1 MDNIR
6 LINNDIKYFISTL
19 KYNEIIGEIIETKM
33 TPKHHYI
40 TLKNNNYNIKCNAWF
55 KTYDKLKIGNIVKIT
70 GNMDFS
76 DKTYSLYFKIKD
88 LEIIENIGDKLN
100 AYDELKLKLIK
111 KQMIGNIKK
120 QLNIF
125 PYNIG
130 LITANNSAVI
140 KDMMSVFY
148 SKNFIGNL
156 YLKNST
162 MQGDNCPSSIIEGIE
177 YFNKLNYID
186 LIIIFRGGGSND
198 DLEAF
203 NNYEMLKSI
212 HNSNHI
218 IYCAIG
224 HASDTTQ
231 LINFVSDKTFGTPSI
246 VSENIIEEQNKYYEI
261 SKNHKNNINKLLDKY
276 NVFKNKFNNI
286 NYNEQINKFNN
297 KIILDTINKITN
309 NYNKQIIKYE
319 KYKNIFNE
327 KIKILKPTIFKDN
340 VEITTYAEF
349 NNGSKRL
356 KISFIDKDV
365 DIYYKI
371 I

>member
-1 MDNIR
+1 MNNIQ
-6 LINNDIKYFISTL
+6 LINNDIKNFIFTL

-40 TLKNNNYNIKCNAWF
+40 TIKQNNYTIKCNAWF
-55 KTYDKLKIGNIVKIT
+55 KTYDKLQIGNIVKIT

-76 DKTYSLYFKIKD
+76 DKSYSLYFKIKD
-88 LEIIENIGDKLN
+88 LEIIENSGDKLN
-100 AYDELKLKLIK
+100 AYDELKLNLIEK
-111 KQMIGNIKK
+111 KMIGNVKK
-120 QLNIF
+120 QLTIF

-140 KDMMSVFY
+140 KDMMTIFH
-148 SKNFIGNL
+148 SKKFIGSL

-162 MQGDNCPSSIIEGIE
+162 MQGDNSPSSIINSIQ
-177 YFNKLNYID
+177 YFNQLNYID

-203 NNYEMLKSI
+203 NNYEMMKSI
-212 HNSNHI
+212 HNSSHI
-218 IYCAIG
+218 IYCAVG

-231 LINFVSDKTFGTPSI
+231 LINFVSDKSFGTPSI
-246 VSENIIEEQNKYYEI
+246 VSENIIEEQNKYYEL
-261 SKNHKNNINKLLDKY
+261 SKNHKNNINKLLNKY
-276 NVFKNKFNNI
+276 EEYKNKFNNI
-286 NYNEQINKFNN
+286 NYNEKINKFNN
-297 KIILDTINKITN
+297 KIILNKIN
-309 NYNKQIIKYE
+309 IIKNIHNRQFLKYE
-319 KYKNIFNE
+319 KYKNIFNQ

-340 VEITTYAEF
+340 TEITTYSEF

>member
-1 MDNIR
+1 MNNIR
-6 LINNDIKYFISTL
+6 LINNDVKHFISTL
-19 KYNEIIGEIIETKM
+19 NYNEIIGEIIETKM
-33 TPKHHYI
+33 TPKHHYLTI
-40 TLKNNNYNIKCNAWF
+40 RNDDYTIKCNAWF

-70 GNMDFS
+70 GKMDFS
-76 DKTYSLYFKIKD
+76 DKSYSLYFKITD

-100 AYDELKLKLIK
+100 AYDELKLKLTE
-111 KQMIGNIKK
+111 KQMIYNIKK
-120 QLNIF
+120 QLTVF

-148 SKNFIGNL
+148 SKKFIGKL

-162 MQGDNCPSSIIEGIE
+162 MQGNNCPSSIIEGIE

-198 DLEAF
+198 DLDAF
-203 NNYEMLKSI
+203 NNYEMMKSI
-212 HNSNHI
+212 HKSSHI

-231 LINFVSDKTFGTPSI
+231 LINYVCDNSFETPSI

-276 NVFKNKFNNI
+276 EEYKNKFNNI
-286 NYNEQINKFNN
+286 NYNEKINKFNN
-297 KIILDTINKITN
+297 KIILDKINIIKNI
-309 NYNKQIIKYE
+309 YNKQFIKYE
-319 KYKNIFNE
+319 KYKNIYNE

-340 VEITTYAEF
+340 SEITSYFEF
-349 NNGSKRL
+349 MNGSKRL

-365 DIYYKI
+365 NIYYKI

>member
-1 MDNIR
+1 MNNIQ
-6 LINNDIKYFISTL
+6 LINNDIKNFIFTL

-40 TLKNNNYNIKCNAWF
+40 TIKQNNHTIKCNAWF
-55 KTYDKLKIGNIVKIT
+55 KTYNKLQIGNIVKIT

-76 DKTYSLYFKIKD
+76 DKSYSLYFKIKD
-88 LEIIENIGDKLN
+88 LEIVENIGDKLN
-100 AYDELKLKLIK
+100 AYDELKLNLIEER
-111 KQMIGNIKK
+111 MIGNVKK
-120 QLNIF
+120 QLTIF

-140 KDMMSVFY
+140 KDMMSIFY
-148 SKNFIGNL
+148 SKKFIGNL

-162 MQGDNCPSSIIEGIE
+162 MQGVNCASSIIAGIE

-203 NNYEMLKSI
+203 NNYEMMKSI
-212 HNSNHI
+212 HNSIHI
-218 IYCAIG
+218 VYCAIG

-231 LINFVSDKTFGTPSI
+231 LINFVSNKSFGTPSI
-246 VSENIIEEQNKYYEI
+246 VSENIIEKQNKYYEL
-261 SKNHKNNINKLLDKY
+261 SKNHKNNINKLLNKY
-276 NVFKNKFNNI
+276 EEYKNKFNNI
-286 NYNEQINKFNN
+286 NYNEKINKFNN
-297 KIILDTINKITN
+297 KIILNKIN
-309 NYNKQIIKYE
+309 IIKNIHNRQFLKYE
-319 KYKNIFNE
+319 KYKNIFNQ

-340 VEITTYAEF
+340 TEITTYADF

>member
-6 LINNDIKYFISTL
+6 LINNDIKNFISTL
-19 KYNEIIGEIIETKM
+19 KYNEIIGEIIETKI
-33 TPKHHYI
+33 TPKHHYLTI
-40 TLKNNNYNIKCNAWF
+40 RNDDYIIKCNSWF
-55 KTYDKLKIGNIVKIT
+55 KIYDKLKIGNIVKIT
-70 GNMDFS
+70 GNMNFS
-76 DKTYSLYFKIKD
+76 DKTYSLYFKINN

-100 AYDELKLKLIK
+100 AYDELKLKLTEER
-111 KQMIGNIKK
+111 MIGNVKK
-120 QLNIF
+120 QLTIF

-140 KDMMSVFY
+140 KDMMSIFH
-148 SKNFIGNL
+148 SKKFIGNL

-162 MQGDNCPSSIIEGIE
+162 MQGDNCPSSIIQGIE
-177 YFNKLNYID
+177 YFNQLNYID

-203 NNYEMLKSI
+203 NNYEMMKSI

-218 IYCAIG
+218 VYCAVG

-231 LINFVSDKTFGTPSI
+231 LINFVSDKSFGTPSI
-246 VSENIIEEQNKYYEI
+246 VSENIIEEQNKYYEL

-276 NVFKNKFNNI
+276 EEYKDKFNNI
-286 NYNEQINKFNN
+286 NYNEKINKFNN
-297 KIILDTINKITN
+297 KIILDKINIIKNI
-309 NYNKQIIKYE
+309 YNKQFIKYE
-319 KYKNIFNE
+319 KYKNIFNQ

-340 VEITTYAEF
+340 TEITTYAEF